1 MKGMK
6 KCTSDIIISVVLLG
20 FLLTLIM
27 QMPEIPKDSRK
38 YPMVLLSLSY
48 IMVAIQLVRNLLAY
62 KNSEIVQS
70 QLKEQVKIIFPYTVI
85 VVGYLALLGKIGY
98 IFDTVL
104 FCIAS
109 FVYLKFKNKIVMS
122 TLFMEPCVFIIQEDV
137 CYRIISVDV
146 MQIVVVVHSHV
157 VGIMIYIKME
167 F

>member
-85 VVGYLALLGKIGY
+85 VVGYLAVKVGY
-98 IFDTVL
+98 ELESIH
-104 FCIAS
+104 I
-109 FVYLKFKNKIVMS
+109 
-122 TLFMEPCVFIIQEDV
+122 
-137 CYRIISVDV
+137 R
-146 MQIVVVVHSHV
+146 
-157 VGIMIYIKME
+157 
-167 F
+167 

>member
-38 YPMVLLSLSY
+38 YPMVLLGLSY

-85 VVGYLALLGKIGY
+85 VIGYLALLGKIGY

-109 FVYLKFKNKIVMS
+109 LVYLKFKNKIVM
-122 TLFMEPCVFIIQEDV
+122 IIL
-137 CYRIISVDV
+137 S
-146 MQIVVVVHSHV
+146 IVL
-157 VGIMIYIKME
+157 KMCIRDRVLPYARWMNW
-167 F
+167 

>member
-38 YPMVLLSLSY
+38 YPMVLLGLSY

-85 VVGYLALLGKIGY
+85 VIGYLALLGKIGY

-109 FVYLKFKNKIVMS
+109 LVYLKFNNKIVMIILS
-122 TLFMEPCVFIIQEDV
+122 IVLTLLLYFVFTRFLSVILP
-137 CYRIISVDV
+137 RGSWISLNL
-146 MQIVVVVHSHV
+146 
-157 VGIMIYIKME
+157 
-167 F
+167 